1 MDTTEVRDSVAP
13 VVEGLG
19 YTLLD
24 LSAAIVKATLRVSL
38 VIYRPEGIGT
48 EDCETVHRAVY
59 PRIEVLF
66 DNRVLH
72 VEVSSP
78 GIERTFKS
86 NDEFAVFTGKGVRL
100 LTDDDADWIG
110 GTIVSATDDHVKL
123 AHVHGLGHS
132 LPDGET
138 ERTIPLARVRK
149 AKLDYSQEVK

>member
-1 MDTTEVRDSVAP
+1 METTELRDSVAP

-19 YTLLD
+19 YSLLD
-24 LSAAIVKATLRVSL
+24 LSAAIVKGTLRVSL

-66 DNRVLH
+66 DNRDLH

-86 NDEFAVFTGKGVRL
+86 NDEFAIFTGKGVRV

-110 GTIVSATDDHVKL
+110 GTIVSVTDDKVTLSHVS
-123 AHVHGLGHS
+123 GIGHA

-138 ERTIPLARVRK
+138 ERTIPLTRIRK